1 MSYNVELAYGDEIAI
16 VPSHLEGGI
25 LAIGGNP
32 YAEMSVTY
40 NYGMYYF
47 KLLHTK
53 GLRGLSGLTGRQ
65 SIPNLE
71 HAVEILGTE
80 RDKDYWAST
89 PGNAGYALKIMLGW
103 ASLHQDAVWNIT

>member
-1 MSYNVELAYGDEIAI
+1 MSYDVELVYGDEVAT

-25 LAIGGNP
+25 LTMGGNS

-40 NYGMYYF
+40 NYGTYYSKF
-47 KLLHTK
+47 LHTK

-89 PGNAGYALKIMLGW
+89 PGNAGYALSVMLNW
-103 ASLHQDAVWNIT
+103 ARLHPSAVWDIR

>member
-1 MSYNVELAYGDEIAI
+1 MSYDVELVYGGKVVT

-47 KLLHTK
+47 KFLHTS
-53 GLRGLSGLTGRQ
+53 GLCGLSGLTGRQ
-65 SIPNLE
+65 SIPMFE
-71 HAVEILGTE
+71 FAISHLGTD
-80 RDKDYWAST
+80 RDDNYWAST
-89 PGNAGYALKIMLGW
+89 PGNAGYALKIMLDW
-103 ASLHQDAVWNIT
+103 ASLHPDAVWNIT

>member
-1 MSYNVELAYGDEIAI
+1 MSYDVELVYDDGVAQ

-25 LAIGGNP
+25 LTMGGNP

-40 NYGMYYF
+40 NYNAYYSKF
-47 KLLHTK
+47 LHTK
-53 GLRGLSGLTGRQ
+53 GMRGLSGLTGRQ

-89 PGNAGYALKIMLGW
+89 PGNAGYALSVMLNW
-103 ASLHQDAVWNIT
+103 ARLHPSAVWDIR